1 MERCRIIFSGS
12 GGQGIVTAAKILA
25 EASALHEGL
34 NAVQY
39 QSYDPAARGGASRSD
54 VIISDTDI
62 LFPMVA
68 QPNVLVC
75 LIQEAYNK
83 FSGLIRPGGLLLT
96 DSHYVKQEEKVDARQ
111 VELDMYR
118 NVIDKIGNPIV
129 YNVCVLGSLISL
141 IKIIKRE
148 SIIKVLESHIPA
160 DFLDLNKQALDL
172 GIKLAEIYCASENQR
187 AFRSFF

>member
-12 GGQGIVTAAKILA
+12 GGQGIVTAARILA

-39 QSYDPAARGGASRSD
+39 QAYDPAVRGGTSRSD

-62 LFPMVA
+62 LFPMVT

-83 FSGLIRPGGLLLT
+83 FSGLIRPDGLLLT

-111 VELDMYR
+111 VELDLYR

-141 IKIIKRE
+141 IQIVKRE

-172 GIKLAEIYCASENQR
+172 GIRLAEIHCASGNQR
-187 AFRSFF
+187 TFRSFF